1 MVLPIDSDFGSTRAA
16 LMTSCTAAGRRL
28 LLQVIWQFL
37 GRLLVRRGGCG
48 FSVDGRFGKGVVG
61 EALGEGGGGVGR
73 VVGGE
78 EEGGGGTITHCRR
91 SATSHLPYG

>member
-16 LMTSCTAAGRRL
+16 LMTSCAAAAGRFV
-28 LLQVIWQFL
+28 LQVIWQLL
-37 GRLLVRRGGCG
+37 GRLFVRWGGCG
-48 FSVDGRFGKGVVG
+48 FSVDQLFGKAVVG
-61 EALGEGGGGVGR
+61 EALGEGGGEVGR

-91 SATSHLPYG
+91 SATPHLPDG